1 MLKIKHK
8 YKEIHLLK
16 SLLLLLITISSA
28 NASEIKEN
36 NSIKN
41 STDSGKIKERSIE
54 YMYGRFYNGP
64 YLPYE
69 IRNKKFN
76 SCNAFNLCKMD
87 KRLYGSSFGIRLID
101 EVKRKGNHKLDI
113 DKIFSFNIQSPK
125 LTEENKIKS
134 IKGGSPRAFGMISYV
149 PTYRYNFN
157 KLSNRFSFGL
167 GAGLNLA
174 IGQVPSEL
182 PDKDPLNSQVNME
195 IEYHLPTK
203 PKKSS
208 IVFSLQHRCNLFG
221 LIGGELKGRQWYT
234 IGFRQMI

>member
-8 YKEIHLLK
+8 NNVNHLIK
-16 SLLLLLITISSA
+16 SLLLVLITISST

-41 STDSGKIKERSIE
+41 STDSGKTKERSIE
-54 YMYGRFYNGP
+54 YMFGGFYNGP
-64 YLPYE
+64 YFPYE
-69 IRNKKFN
+69 IRKKKFN
-76 SCNAFNLCKMD
+76 SCNAINLCKIE

-101 EVKRKGNHKLDI
+101 EVRRKGNHKLDL
-113 DKIFSFNIQSPK
+113 DKIFSFNIQSPI
-125 LTEENKIKS
+125 LTEENVIKN
-134 IKGGSPRAFGMISYV
+134 IKGGSPRAFGMISYI
-149 PTYRYNFN
+149 PTYRYNLSR
-157 KLSNRFSFGL
+157 LSNRFSFGL

-182 PDKDPLNSQVNME
+182 PDKEPLNSHVNME
-195 IEYHLPTK
+195 IEYHLPTR

-208 IVFSLQHRCNLFG
+208 IVFGLQHRCNLFG
-221 LIGGELKGRQWYT
+221 IIGGELKGRQWYT